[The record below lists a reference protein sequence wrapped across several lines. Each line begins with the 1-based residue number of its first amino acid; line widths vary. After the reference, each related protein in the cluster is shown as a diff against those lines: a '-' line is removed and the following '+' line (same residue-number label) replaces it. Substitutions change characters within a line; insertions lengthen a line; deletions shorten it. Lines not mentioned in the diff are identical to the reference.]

1 MKCTGDLHLC
11 EGNYPPSLQ
20 KVWQCIIFCRPLSAA
35 YIVLYLALLLTC
47 PPPPPLAKI
56 CLHQLIIN
64 QDNMEHWQAATP
76 NIGGTLED
84 WKLVCLVDYSSPH
97 IKQTNRVY
105 KLWRCP
111 ILYSPPWSWSCT
123 KVEMTIRE
131 NHQSCPGK
139 HICSRDQTGAASRMI
154 RKYADSL

>member
-1 MKCTGDLHLC
+1 MYG
-11 EGNYPPSLQ
+11 GPPFMWGELSPFLT
-20 KVWQCIIFCRPLSAA
+20 KGLAMHYLLSASQCSLHCA
-35 YIVLYLALLLTC
+35 VLGPVADMSTTTAS
-47 PPPPPLAKI
+47 PLAKI

-76 NIGGTLED
+76 DIGGTLED

-123 KVEMTIRE
+123 KVEKTIRE

-139 HICSRDQTGAASRMI
+139 TQTEEMLLLHLQQRPDRGS
-154 RKYADSL
+154 